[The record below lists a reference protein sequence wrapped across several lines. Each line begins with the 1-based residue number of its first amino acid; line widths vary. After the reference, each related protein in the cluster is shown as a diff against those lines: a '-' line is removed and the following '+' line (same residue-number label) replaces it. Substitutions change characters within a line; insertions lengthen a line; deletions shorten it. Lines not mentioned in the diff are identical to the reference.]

1 MRLVSVF
8 AQCFLTSAL
17 LMAQGQLVPDG
28 SIQARNKAVAM
39 RVFDEIFNQG
49 KFQVADEIYSP
60 DFRNHGLHRS
70 IDLKEDQG
78 WVHAEKKAFP
88 DLRLS
93 VQQMVAE
100 GDKVAVLWTFQ
111 GTHTGWGYEGLPPT
125 GTRVE
130 VRGITIWR
138 IKDGRIVEEWSSFS
152 DTSAY
157 LGMFAN
163 LKWWLVLAG
172 LLLLAI
178 VIAIERLVWR
188 MVRKM
193 FAYRR
198 RLWAA
203 KES

>member
-1 MRLVSVF
+1 M
-8 AQCFLTSAL
+8 
-17 LMAQGQLVPDG
+17 
-28 SIQARNKAVAM
+28 
-39 RVFDEIFNQG
+39 
-49 KFQVADEIYSP
+49 
-60 DFRNHGLHRS
+60 
-70 IDLKEDQG
+70 
-78 WVHAEKKAFP
+78 
-88 DLRLS
+88 
-93 VQQMVAE
+93 
-100 GDKVAVLWTFQ
+100 
-111 GTHTGWGYEGLPPT
+111 
-125 GTRVE
+125 
-130 VRGITIWR
+130 
-138 IKDGRIVEEWSSFS
+138 EEWSSFS

-203 KES
+203 KKS